1 VYKQVCIEIPLCGTL
16 NHMWKDIQGHG
27 HITELLRAY
36 CLSGKVPHAFL
47 FAGAPGLGKTLVA
60 KEFFKALNC
69 LERSGDSC
77 NKCRNCL
84 KVMAGTHP
92 DLTEL
97 NPSTRWIKVDDVREV
112 LADVGLKPFE
122 AHMKGIIIEP
132 AEHLGNEGANA
143 LLKTLEEPPSSTVII
158 LISHRPKLLLPTI
171 VSRCQLI
178 RFSED
183 EGSRVSGHGI
193 NPLHPEGEGAEMRDT
208 HVMHEEI
215 VALLNGSDPA
225 LLARKYF
232 DSEGWEVLPEVLVI
246 VESMIRDIMA
256 LRLGCDKVINESLR
270 QIPIRYVGMEEL
282 ENMTSL
288 ISTMRRGVNENINLR
303 IAATELFIMVSR
315 LAGG

>member
-1 VYKQVCIEIPLCGTL
+1 
-16 NHMWKDIQGHG
+16 M
-27 HITELLRAY
+27 
-36 CLSGKVPHAFL
+36 
-47 FAGAPGLGKTLVA
+47 
-60 KEFFKALNC
+60 
-69 LERSGDSC
+69 
-77 NKCRNCL
+77 
-84 KVMAGTHP
+84 MAGTHP

-112 LADVGLKPFE
+112 LSEVGLKPFE

-132 AEHLGNEGANA
+132 AEHLGNESANA
-143 LLKTLEEPPSSTVII
+143 LLKTLEEPPSSTVIV

-183 EGSRVSGHGI
+183 EAGRFPGQGI
-193 NPLHPEGEGAEMRDT
+193 NALHPERESAEMRDAY
-208 HVMHEEI
+208 VMRQEI

-225 LLARKYF
+225 LLSRKYF

-256 LRLGCDKVINESLR
+256 LRLGCEVVMNESLR
-270 QIPIRYVGMEEL
+270 QTPIRYAGMEEI
-282 ENMTSL
+282 ENITSL

-303 IAATELFIMVSR
+303 IAATELFIMISQ
-315 LAGG
+315 LSGA

>member
-1 VYKQVCIEIPLCGTL
+1 MRYIMF
-16 NHMWKDIQGHG
+16 HMWKDIQGHS
-27 HITELLRAY
+27 HIIELLRAY

-60 KEFFKALNC
+60 KEFFKSLNC
-69 LERSGDSC
+69 LEKSGDPC
-77 NKCRNCL
+77 NKCKSCL

-92 DLTEL
+92 DLIEL
-97 NPSTRWIKVDDVREV
+97 NPSTRWIKVDDVRGV
-112 LADVGLKPFE
+112 LAEVGLKPFE
-122 AHMKGIIIEP
+122 AYMKGIIIEP

-143 LLKTLEEPPSSTVII
+143 LLKTLEEPPSSTVIV

-183 EGSRVSGHGI
+183 ADSGYPGHGI
-193 NPLHPEGEGAEMRDT
+193 NALHTEAESAEKRDA
-208 HVMHEEI
+208 HVMRQEI
-215 VALLNGSDPA
+215 VALLNGHDPA

-246 VESMIRDIMA
+246 VESMIRDIMT
-256 LRLGCDKVINESLR
+256 LRLGCDKVMNESLR
-270 QIPIRYVGMEEL
+270 QTPIRYAGMEEI
-282 ENMTSL
+282 ENITGL

-303 IAATELFIMVSR
+303 VAATELFIMISQ
-315 LAGG
+315 LSGA